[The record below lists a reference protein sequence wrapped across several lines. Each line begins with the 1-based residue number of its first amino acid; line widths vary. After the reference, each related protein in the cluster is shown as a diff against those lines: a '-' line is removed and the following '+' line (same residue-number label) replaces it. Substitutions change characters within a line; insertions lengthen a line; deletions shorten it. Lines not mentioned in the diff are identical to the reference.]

1 MKKLAII
8 LLSLIFVIAS
18 LSPAMAKN
26 RRNKSYR
33 NHDNGYHHGY
43 HHRPLDRKRHYYQR
57 RDRRGRDHH
66 YRGHWRS
73 WNDWHRYYRSH
84 PKLHRHG
91 RYFHDGPHLMFQF
104 CEPGTSNCFFF
115 SIGR

>member
-1 MKKLAII
+1 MKKFAII
-8 LLSLIFVIAS
+8 LLSLVFIAAS
-18 LSPAMAKN
+18 FSPAIAKHRRGYQNHHN
-26 RRNKSYR
+26 RG
-33 NHDNGYHHGY
+33 NHYGYS
-43 HHRPLDRKRHYYQR
+43 HRPLDRKRHYNQR

-84 PKLHRHG
+84 PEIHRHG
-91 RYFHDGPHLMFQF
+91 RYFHDGSHLMFQF
-104 CEPGTSNCFFF
+104 CDPESGGCFFF